1 MVVPR
6 PFSRAIFL
14 YGPPI
19 LIPRDGNVEEWRQ
32 RVEDSMNALADE
44 AEANFD
50 ELWSGDPRPA
60 IRDDSSS

>member
-1 MVVPR
+1 
-6 PFSRAIFL
+6 
-14 YGPPI
+14 
-19 LIPRDGNVEEWRQ
+19 
-32 RVEDSMNALADE
+32 MNALADE